1 MKTCYVMNVPV
12 LAVRGSSHYS
22 HYTVVTL
29 ATMISVLS
37 QVIGSVINP
46 ASDLGLA
53 TVQPLLSCR
62 EVCWSLFYHYKKFGK
77 CVKRMKSDKKEGTSL
92 PLLLFYYV
100 GVGPSVR
107 VTVFQSNAVKT

>member
-1 MKTCYVMNVPV
+1 MNVPV

-37 QVIGSVINP
+37 QVIGPVINP

-53 TVQPLLSCR
+53 TVQPLLVIV
-62 EVCWSLFYHYKKFGK
+62 EK
-77 CVKRMKSDKKEGTSL
+77 CVGLCFMIIKSL
-92 PLLLFYYV
+92 ANV
-100 GVGPSVR
+100 
-107 VTVFQSNAVKT
+107 